1 MRRVRARRPSPAL
14 AAVLCLLAGGA
25 AADEE
30 PGKDRFWPGW
40 RGPLATGAAPYAD
53 PPLEWSESRNLRWK
67 ARLSGG
73 GHSTPVVWGDRV
85 FVTAAVPHGEPVAPT
100 YSGLPGAHDEHPVT
114 HRHRFV
120 VLALSRATGRV
131 LWQRVVRDALPR
143 AGGHRT
149 ASLASP
155 SPVTDGEHLVASFG
169 SHGLYGLDLDGE
181 LRWEVDLGPMHPLH
195 GHGEG
200 SSPALFGGT
209 LVVNWDHEGESF
221 LAAFD
226 KGTGALRWKSPRE
239 PASSWTTPIVLE
251 AGGRTQVV
259 VSGSRMVRAYDLETG
274 EMIWQSPGLSV
285 ENVVA
290 TPVAG
295 FGLVFAGSSYDRQA
309 VLAVPLQPAAGEA
322 RRAAWSRT
330 RGAPY
335 VPSFLLYGDAL
346 YFVRH
351 FQNILTRV
359 DARTGQDRP
368 GPLRLRGLDR
378 VFASPVAAA
387 GRVYVSGRNGATVVI
402 SHGDSPAVLAVN
414 RLADSFSASAALAG
428 GELYLRGGSHLYCI
442 AEPRPQDP

>member
-1 MRRVRARRPSPAL
+1 MI
-14 AAVLCLLAGGA
+14 
-25 AADEE
+25 
-30 PGKDRFWPGW
+30 
-40 RGPLATGAAPYAD
+40 
-53 PPLEWSESRNLRWK
+53 
-67 ARLSGG
+67 
-73 GHSTPVVWGDRV
+73 WGDRV
-85 FVTAAVPHGEPVAPT
+85 FVTAAVPYGEQLAPA

-251 AGGRTQVV
+251 AGGRPQVV
-259 VSGSRMVRAYDLETG
+259 VSGSRMVRAHDLATG

-295 FGLVFAGSSYDRQA
+295 FGLVFAGSSYDRPG
-309 VLAVPLQPAAGEA
+309 VLAIPLHPSEGEAAGS

-359 DARTGQDRP
+359 DARTGRERP
-368 GPLRLRGLDR
+368 GPMRLKGLDR

-387 GRVYVSGRNGATVVI
+387 GRVYVTGRNGVTVVI

-414 RLADSFSASAALAG
+414 RLDDGFSASAALAEE
-428 GELYLRGGSHLYCI
+428 ELYLRGESHLYCI
-442 AEPRPQDP
+442 AEHRPPDP